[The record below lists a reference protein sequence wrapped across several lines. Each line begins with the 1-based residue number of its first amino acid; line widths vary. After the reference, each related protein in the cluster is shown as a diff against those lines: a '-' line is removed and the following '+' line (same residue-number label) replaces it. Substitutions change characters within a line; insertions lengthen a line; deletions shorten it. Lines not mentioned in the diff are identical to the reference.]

1 MNKKYQGNLQ
11 KRYKLK
17 EKRKPKLKEEILQ
30 RIDAKTAKINR
41 QQQRVSQFQQKR
53 FFRNNEG

>member
-41 QQQRVSQFQQKR
+41 QQQSVSQFQQNR

>member
-17 EKRKPKLKEEILQ
+17 EKRKPKLKEEKLQ

-41 QQQRVSQFQQKR
+41 QQQRVSQFQQNR

>member
-41 QQQRVSQFQQKR
+41 
-53 FFRNNEG
+53 